1 VPAPLVVHVIYRLD
15 IGGLENG
22 LVNLLNLL
30 PRQRYRQAVVCLAGV
45 NPRFRERIR
54 DRDIEVV
61 SLDKRPGKDL
71 HAYVRM
77 YRALRRLRADV
88 VHTRNIGTMDMQWV
102 AAAARV
108 RRRVHGEHGW
118 DAGDP
123 RGLNR
128 KSLLIRR
135 GCRPVI
141 QRYLAMSRDIARWL
155 VDVVGARQQNVS
167 QIYNGVDTSRFSPQG
182 PVPAD
187 LPWSADMR
195 RSMTVFGT
203 VGRLDPVKNQ
213 RALLDAFAVMLRDRA
228 PQAPAARLA
237 IVGGGPMLREL
248 QEHARQLG
256 IADSLWLPGPRDD
269 IADIQRAI
277 DVFVLPSINEGI
289 SNTLLEAMASAR
301 PVIAGAVGGNVEIVL
316 PGKTG
321 ELCDPTDPAALAD
334 AMRRYLESPALRA
347 QHGAAAQQHVRENF
361 SLEAMINGYAS
372 FYDSVMSDRWH

>member
-1 VPAPLVVHVIYRLD
+1 VIYRLD

-30 PRQRYRQAVVCLAGV
+30 PRERYRQAVICLSGV
-45 NPRFRERIR
+45 NPRFRDRIR
-54 DRDIEVV
+54 DRDVEVL
-61 SLDKRPGKDL
+61 SLDKRPGKDPR
-71 HAYVRM
+71 AYARM
-77 YRALRRLRADV
+77 YRALQRLRADI

-118 DAGDP
+118 DAADP

-135 GCRPVI
+135 CCRPVI
-141 QRYLAMSRDIARWL
+141 QRYLAMSQDIARWL
-155 VDVVGARQQNVS
+155 VNVVGAREQSVS
-167 QIYNGVDTSRFSPQG
+167 QIYNGVDTSRFSPEG

-187 LPWSADMR
+187 LPWPADSR
-195 RSMTVFGT
+195 RSMVLFGT

-213 RALLDAFAVMLRDRA
+213 RVLLDAFAAMLRDR
-228 PQAPAARLA
+228 PSQAPEARLA
-237 IVGGGPMLREL
+237 IVGGGPMLRDL
-248 QEHARQLG
+248 QEHAARLG
-256 IADSLWLPGPRDD
+256 IAGSVWLPGPRDD
-269 IADIQRAI
+269 IADILRAI

-316 PGKTG
+316 PGRTG
-321 ELCDPTDPAALAD
+321 QLCEPTDPAAQAKV
-334 AMRRYLESPALRA
+334 MRLYLESPALRST
-347 QHGAAAQQHVRENF
+347 HGAAAQRHVQQNF
-361 SLEAMINGYAS
+361 SMEAMINGYAS
-372 FYDSVMSDRWH
+372 FYDSLMDRWH